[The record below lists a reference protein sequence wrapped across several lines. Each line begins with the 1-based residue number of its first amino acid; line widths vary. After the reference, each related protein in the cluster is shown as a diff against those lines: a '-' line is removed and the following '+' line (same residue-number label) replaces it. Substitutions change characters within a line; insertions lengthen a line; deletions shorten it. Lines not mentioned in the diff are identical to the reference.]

1 MKRLLAIGLAGAAA
15 VSVLLLV
22 LLLTMAAGIA
32 ASQSGSN
39 VPSDSDGPIPCTLT
53 GTRQGNQL
61 QLTLSYAGI
70 QVRGISGT
78 VQSDGRFSAASRSK
92 GGRTRMQLPT
102 SPKAKLGV
110 QTFMCYTAVT
120 ARSSAQ
126 YKLLNSSQAKDEG
139 LYRKVA
145 GRYAVALGSFYGS
158 RIGTTYTLTFRQADG
173 TQKTISAVLGDQK
186 ADRHTDARNQY
197 HTVDGSVVEFITAK
211 GTSANVSATQR
222 QINADFGTLTG
233 IYKSGGTQVSLTGT
247 IQGTSVTVEGRA
259 DGQPLSASGTIQ
271 EGKIHAEGFLGEG
284 AAQEESGSYTGG
296 KFAWPLPGYTRLSSK
311 YGWRTCPFHGREK
324 HSGLDIPA
332 PFGTSVLAAA
342 SGSVVTASYQGSY
355 GNAVVV
361 SHGSSL
367 YTLYGHNSSLLV
379 KVGDKVRKG
388 QPLARVGST
397 GSSTGNHCHFEVRK
411 GKNAYGNDVDPW
423 TYLK

>member
-1 MKRLLAIGLAGAAA
+1 MKRLLAAGLAGAAA

-32 ASQSGSN
+32 ASQSGRN
-39 VPSDSDGPIPCTLT
+39 VPSDGPIPCTLT

-61 QLTLSYAGI
+61 QLTLSYAGMQI
-70 QVRGISGT
+70 RGITGT
-78 VQSDGRFSAASRSK
+78 VQPDGRFSASSRSR

-120 ARSSAQ
+120 ARGSAQ

-139 LYRKVA
+139 LYRKVG

-158 RIGTTYTLTFRQADG
+158 RIGTAYTLTFRQADG
-173 TQKTISAVLGDQK
+173 RQKTISAVLGDQK

-233 IYKSGGTQVSLTGT
+233 IYKSSGTQVSLTGT
-247 IQGTSVTVEGRA
+247 MQGTSVTVEGRV
-259 DGQPLSASGTIQ
+259 DGLPLSASGTIQ
-271 EGKIHAEGFLGEG
+271 EGKIHAEGVLGEG
-284 AAQEESGSYTGG
+284 AARRKAEVIQAGNLPGRFRAIRGFLPSMAGEPVPFMGG
-296 KFAWPLPGYTRLSSK
+296 KS
-311 YGWRTCPFHGREK
+311 
-324 HSGLDIPA
+324 
-332 PFGTSVLAAA
+332 
-342 SGSVVTASYQGSY
+342 TA
-355 GNAVVV
+355 
-361 SHGSSL
+361 
-367 YTLYGHNSSLLV
+367 
-379 KVGDKVRKG
+379 DWIFRP
-388 QPLARVGST
+388 PLAQP
-397 GSSTGNHCHFEVRK
+397 F
-411 GKNAYGNDVDPW
+411 
-423 TYLK
+423 

>member
-1 MKRLLAIGLAGAAA
+1 MKQLLAAGLVSIAA
-15 VSVLLLV
+15 VSVFLLV
-22 LLLTMAAGIA
+22 VLLTFAASAA
-32 ASQSGSN
+32 ASQRSSGDL
-39 VPSDSDGPIPCTLT
+39 PSDVPIPCTLT
-53 GTRQGNQL
+53 GSQQGTQV
-61 QLTLSYAGI
+61 QLTLSYAGM
-70 QVRGISGT
+70 QVRGITGN
-78 VQSDGRFSAASRSK
+78 VQPGGAFSASSK
-92 GGRTRMQLPT
+92 DRGGRTRMQLPT

-120 ARSSAQ
+120 AKNSAQ

-158 RIGTTYTLTFRQADG
+158 RIGTTYTLTFQQADG
-173 TQKTISAVLGDQK
+173 RQKTISAVLGDQK
-186 ADRHTDARNQY
+186 ADSHTDANHQY

-233 IYKSGGTQVSLTGT
+233 IYRNGGVQVSLTGT

-259 DGQPLSASGTIQ
+259 DGLPLSARGTIQ

-284 AAQEESGSYTGG
+284 AAQEEGGSYTGG
-296 KFAWPLPGYTRLSSK
+296 KFAWPLPGYTRLSSQ

-332 PFGTSVLAAA
+332 PFGTAVLAAA
-342 SGSVVTASYQGSY
+342 SGTVVTASYQGSY
-355 GNAVVV
+355 GNAVIL

-388 QPLARVGST
+388 QPIARVGST

>member
-1 MKRLLAIGLAGAAA
+1 MKRLLAAGLAGAAA

-32 ASQSGSN
+32 ASQSGRN
-39 VPSDSDGPIPCTLT
+39 IPSDGPIPCTLT
-53 GTRQGNQL
+53 GTRQGDQVR
-61 QLTLSYAGI
+61 LTLSYAGM
-70 QVRGISGT
+70 QVRGITGT
-78 VQSDGRFSAASRSK
+78 VQPGGAFSASSRSK

-120 ARSSAQ
+120 AKGSAQ

-158 RIGTTYTLTFRQADG
+158 RIGTAYTLTFRQADG
-173 TQKTISAVLGDQK
+173 RQKTISAVLGDQK
-186 ADRHTDARNQY
+186 ADRHTDARHQY
-197 HTVDGSVVEFITAK
+197 HTVDGSVVEFITAN

-233 IYKSGGTQVSLTGT
+233 IYKSGGAQVSLTGT
-247 IQGTSVTVEGRA
+247 MQGTSVTVEGRA
-259 DGQPLSASGTIQ
+259 DGLPLSASGTIQ

-284 AAQEESGSYTGG
+284 AAQEEGGSYTGG
-296 KFAWPLPGYTRLSSK
+296 KFAWPLPGYTRLSSQ

-332 PFGTSVLAAA
+332 PFGTAVLAAA
-342 SGSVVTASYQGSY
+342 SGTVVTASYQGSY
-355 GNAVVV
+355 GNAVIL
-361 SHGSSL
+361 SHGSAL

-388 QPLARVGST
+388 QPIARVGST